1 MTDEKKHPL
10 FIMFHIARFFLGGVF
25 IYASYDKI
33 INPDDFARIV
43 FNYQIL
49 PHNLVNLAAIILPWI
64 ELIVGLCLIIG
75 WWIPGAVVI
84 VTALLIVFISASL
97 FNLARGLDVH
107 CGCFSAGVL
116 ETTSARL
123 SILRDTFFLAVSFFL
138 IYMVFWVKKKSGFQS
153 VEFRG

>member
-1 MTDEKKHPL
+1 
-10 FIMFHIARFFLGGVF
+10 MFHIARFFLGGVF

-64 ELIVGLCLIIG
+64 ELIVGFCLIIG

-97 FNLARGLDVH
+97 FNLARGLDVD

-123 SILRDTFFLAVSFFL
+123 AILRDTFFLAVSFFL
-138 IYMVFWVKKKSGFQS
+138 IYMVFWVRKKSGFQS